1 MNEQNAD
8 ENEKMMQSVDLDIIP
23 TTGEFY
29 NDYQNVADALGI
41 LHHPALA
48 NDDDTPAGLFES
60 CNPAHQCLAWLSNLK
75 KKENYERF
83 IYIYIYI
90 YIIYIIYYIL

>member
-1 MNEQNAD
+1 MTFTNMNGQNAD
-8 ENEKMMQSVDLDIIP
+8 ENEKMMQSIDLEIVP

-48 NDDDTPAGLFES
+48 NDDDSTGFKNLFR
-60 CNPAHQCLAWLSNLK
+60 C
-75 KKENYERF
+75 
-83 IYIYIYI
+83 
-90 YIIYIIYYIL
+90 